1 MTLSTDIY
9 ITGKM
14 DPKDLFDLV
23 IKVITAVDG
32 VPFNIENLSV
42 ETESKGDPFYG
53 GINRDTSMIMSSPG
67 QGLPAWVMIRWDP
80 DGYTSEH
87 IDPVDDDECDP
98 YITPGHDYHLD
109 LDTAYGYNM
118 IDGGCSNLHAV
129 SIAVLGVLLPE
140 GVNITSWRN
149 EYTGD
154 VFYDTNPET
163 LIKLP
168 AFNDISGDD
177 WHNSFVKPALDRLT
191 IND

>member
-32 VPFNIENLSV
+32 RPFNIENLSV
-42 ETESKGDPFYG
+42 ETESKGDPWYG
-53 GINRDTSMIMSSPG
+53 DMNRDTNVIMSSRG
-67 QGLPAWVMIRWDP
+67 QGLPAWVMIDWDP

-87 IDPVDDDECDP
+87 ADPVHCDKCDP
-98 YITPGHDYHLD
+98 YITPGHDFHVD
-109 LDTAYGYNM
+109 LDTAYRYNK

-129 SIAVLGVLLPE
+129 SIAVLDALLPE

-149 EYTGD
+149 EFTGD
-154 VFYDTNPET
+154 LFYDTNPET

-168 AFNDISGDD
+168 EFNNTSGSKWYD
-177 WHNSFVKPALDRLT
+177 SYVKPTLDRLMT
-191 IND
+191 ND